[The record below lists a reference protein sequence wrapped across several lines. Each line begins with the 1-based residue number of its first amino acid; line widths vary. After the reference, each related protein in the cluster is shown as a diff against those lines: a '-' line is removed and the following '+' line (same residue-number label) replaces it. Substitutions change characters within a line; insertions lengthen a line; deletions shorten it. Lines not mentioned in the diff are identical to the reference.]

1 MFGSSTSYTAYRIF
15 ACFPGSALDRM
26 LIMASSLDQCN
37 TRMLFA
43 DHETISPNS
52 PHDNFGWIDL
62 QLQYFDR
69 LVFG

>member
-1 MFGSSTSYTAYRIF
+1 MSYTAYRIF
-15 ACFPGSALDRM
+15 ACFPDSALDRM
-26 LIMASSLDQCN
+26 LIMASSLDQC

-43 DHETISPNS
+43 DHETISPNP
-52 PHDNFGWIDL
+52 PHDNFGWIDS